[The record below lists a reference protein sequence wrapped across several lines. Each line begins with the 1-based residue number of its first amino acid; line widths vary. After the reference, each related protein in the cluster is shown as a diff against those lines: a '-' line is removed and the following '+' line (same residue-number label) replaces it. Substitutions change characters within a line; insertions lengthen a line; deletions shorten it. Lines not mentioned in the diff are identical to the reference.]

1 MTATTNCLAASPLE
15 DGAMT
20 LSGRLL
26 SIAVLGALVTAGCA
40 SSVRISELKTQPDKY
55 ERKTV
60 RITGTVTDSYG
71 IPFVPFQL
79 YKIEDGTGDITV
91 VSRATRSPS
100 KGARVQVK
108 GTVNEVAVVGGRS
121 IGLHIDED
129 SRKVR

>member
-1 MTATTNCLAASPLE
+1 
-15 DGAMT
+15 MT

-26 SIAVLGALVTAGCA
+26 SIAVVGAVLAGGCA
-40 SSVRISELKTQPDKY
+40 SSVRISELRAQPDKY

-60 RITGTVTDSYG
+60 SVTGTVTDSYG
-71 IPFVPFQL
+71 IPLLPIQV
-79 YKIEDGTGDITV
+79 YRIEDGTGDITV

-108 GTVNEVAVVGGRS
+108 GKLNEVAVVGGRS

>member
-1 MTATTNCLAASPLE
+1 MRPFFCLAASPLE
-15 DGAMT
+15 DGAMR
-20 LSGRLL
+20 LSSRLL
-26 SIAVLGALVTAGCA
+26 SIAVLSSVFVVGCA
-40 SSVRISELKTQPDKY
+40 SSVRISELKSQPDKY

-60 RITGTVTDSYG
+60 SITGTVTDSYG
-71 IPFVPFQL
+71 IPLVPFQL

-108 GTVNEVAVVGGRS
+108 GKVNEVAVVGGRS

-129 SRKVR
+129 SRKVK

>member
-1 MTATTNCLAASPLE
+1 MRPFFCLAASPLE
-15 DGAMT
+15 DEAMT

-26 SIAVLGALVTAGCA
+26 SIAMLSTVLVAGCA

-60 RITGTVTDSYG
+60 SVTGTVTDSYG
-71 IPFVPFQL
+71 IPLVPFQL

-108 GTVNEVAVVGGRS
+108 GKVSEVAVVGGRS
-121 IGLHIDED
+121 IGLHIEED
-129 SRKVR
+129 SRKAK